1 MGLLIDLLEQPR
13 PCIPAKLVRYATA
26 APKLFFQRMSLE
38 ISCSLKTGP
47 VRHFKRAG
55 KRLVGF
61 KPLSTHMSCTP
72 SSCCALNGN
81 QYKKVPKFSK
91 PRGLAYNPHG

>member
-26 APKLFFQRMSLE
+26 APKFFFQRMSLE
-38 ISCSLKTGP
+38 IPCSLKTGP

-61 KPLSTHMSCTP
+61 KPLSTHDMSKAEAVLIRT
-72 SSCCALNGN
+72 
-81 QYKKVPKFSK
+81 QVKFK
-91 PRGLAYNPHG
+91 